1 MSDHR
6 EGSLRR
12 RDFLVVTA
20 GGLGC
25 LALGGVR
32 EALARARQ
40 TGKPLLTDTSLNRFI
55 LEARANPKI
64 YQQYAGMAEKDLYAF
79 LSKNF
84 TLTEAQSYS
93 IRHLTKENTAT
104 LTKAI
109 DASAKLVAG
118 SGQREEPL
126 PADWSPMMF
135 TFSGKATSK
144 GTAKITYSSTSSNTP
159 GGGHTSTHTI
169 SAEVSY

>member
-55 LEARANPKI
+55 LQARANPKI

-84 TLTEAQSYS
+84 TLTDAQSYS
-93 IRHLTKENTAT
+93 IRNLSKENTAT
-104 LTKAI
+104 LDKAI
-109 DASAKLVAG
+109 DASVKLLASAEG
-118 SGQREEPL
+118 SKEPV
-126 PADWSPMMF
+126 PKDWSPMVIK
-135 TFSGKATSK
+135 FSGKATTK
-144 GTAKITYSSTSSNTP
+144 GSAKITYSSTSSDTP
-159 GGGHTSTHTI
+159 GGGHTSTHTV